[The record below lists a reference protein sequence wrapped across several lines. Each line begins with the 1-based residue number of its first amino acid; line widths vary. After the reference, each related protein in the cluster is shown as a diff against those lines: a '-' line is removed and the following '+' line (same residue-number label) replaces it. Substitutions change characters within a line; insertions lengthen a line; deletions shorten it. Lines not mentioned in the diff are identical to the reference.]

1 MKDSKPDSQFEDKEW
16 TFVIEDV
23 SHCIKLYVG
32 PHLQLG
38 QSVSVLRLYHTVSI
52 KVQSCPC
59 TLLLYQA
66 LYHVDY
72 T

>member
-38 QSVSVLRLYHTVSI
+38 QSVSVLLWRADVNI
-52 KVQSCPC
+52 
-59 TLLLYQA
+59 
-66 LYHVDY
+66 
-72 T
+72 